1 MINDKTILIIGAKS
15 DIALSV
21 AHKFA
26 SEGYNLQLAA
36 RSSSE
41 LELVSNDLQI
51 RYQVDVSYH
60 ELDVLDYVS
69 FDTFLESLDVFPD
82 IALCAVGVLGNQ
94 KDDEQS
100 IINSSLIMRTNYEGP
115 ALLLGTIA
123 NEFEKRGKGSIVG
136 ISSVAG
142 DRGRASNYIY
152 GSAKAGFTAFL
163 SGLRNR
169 LAEHG
174 VHVMT
179 VLPGFVDTKMVEG
192 MNLPAKLT
200 AKPLKVAKT
209 VFNSVQKNH
218 NIIYVK
224 PIWRLIMMLIR
235 NIPEK
240 IFKMMKI

>member
-1 MINDKTILIIGAKS
+1 M
-15 DIALSV
+15 
-21 AHKFA
+21 
-26 SEGYNLQLAA
+26 
-36 RSSSE
+36 
-41 LELVSNDLQI
+41 
-51 RYQVDVSYH
+51 
-60 ELDVLDYVS
+60 
-69 FDTFLESLDVFPD
+69 
-82 IALCAVGVLGNQ
+82 
-94 KDDEQS
+94 
-100 IINSSLIMRTNYEGP
+100 
-115 ALLLGTIA
+115 
-123 NEFEKRGKGSIVG
+123 
-136 ISSVAG
+136 AG